1 MYTKKTHIHFVG
13 IGGIGMSGIAIILK
27 QQGFDISGCDQD
39 TDQKSIHHLKELGC
53 RVYNGNNT
61 VHCKDESIDVLVYSS
76 AIRSHNP
83 EIIYAQ
89 ERGIPTIPRALMLA
103 ELMRTK
109 YSIAIAGSHGKTTT
123 TSLISHVLIESGI
136 DPTVIIGGHLKNISN
151 NARMGLGNFLV
162 AEADES
168 DKTIEKLNPTL
179 ALITNIDIEH
189 LETYT
194 DLDDIK
200 ATFKKFL
207 NNIPFYGKAFL
218 CAEDEAVVTIAQQ
231 LPHIKKVFY
240 GIHENADIY
249 GKNIRIESD
258 FSSFDVFQKG
268 KSEPLGSVTINMPG
282 IHNVLNTLGAIAV
295 ALDLGTE
302 FNSIKAALA
311 SFKGIERRFSF
322 KGTFHGAEF
331 YDDYGHHP
339 QEIHHTLIVA
349 KRKCKKKLIV
359 LFQPHRYT
367 RTDKLWHKFIEV
379 FKQNNIDH
387 LLITDIY
394 PASEASIPNVTSSR
408 LVQAINEGH
417 TTKKTEYVAFDDN
430 FSQIKNVLLSRIQ
443 EGDLV
448 LLLGAGK
455 MNKLPELL

>member
-13 IGGIGMSGIAIILK
+13 IGGIGMSGIATILK
-27 QQGFDISGCDQD
+27 QQGFIISGCDQD
-39 TDQKSIHHLKELGC
+39 TDQKSIYHLKQLGC
-53 RVYNGNNT
+53 NIYHGNNT
-61 VHCKDESIDVLVYSS
+61 TQCKDESIDVLVYSS

-89 ERGIPTIPRALMLA
+89 QRGIPTIPRALMLA

-109 YSIAIAGSHGKTTT
+109 FSIAIAGSHGKTTT
-123 TSLISHVLIESGI
+123 TSLISHILIESGI

-168 DKTIEKLNPTL
+168 DKTIEKLNPTI

-189 LETYT
+189 LETYS

-207 NNIPFYGKAFL
+207 TNIPFYGKAFL
-218 CAEDEAVVTIAQQ
+218 CAEDESVMSVANQ
-231 LPHIKKVFY
+231 LPHIKKIYY
-240 GIHENADIY
+240 GTNENADIY
-249 GKNIRIESD
+249 GTNIIIEPD
-258 FSSFDVFQKG
+258 FSHFDVYQKG
-268 KSEPLGSVTINMPG
+268 NSQSLGSITIYMPG
-282 IHNVLNTLGAIAV
+282 MHNVLNTLGAIAI
-295 ALDLGTE
+295 ALDLGTD
-302 FNSIKAALA
+302 FDSIKSALA
-311 SFKGIERRFSF
+311 SFKGIERRFSY
-322 KGTFHGAEF
+322 KGTYLGADF

-339 QEIHHTLIVA
+339 QEIHHTLAVA
-349 KRKCKKKLIV
+349 KRKCKNRLFV

-367 RTDKLWHKFIEV
+367 RTDKLWHQFIDV
-379 FKQNNIDH
+379 FNKNAIDH
-387 LLITDIY
+387 LFITDIY
-394 PASEASIPNVTSSR
+394 AASESSIPNVTSDR
-408 LVQAINEGH
+408 LVEAIKEYSP
-417 TTKKTEYVAFDDN
+417 TSKTEYVAFDED
-430 FSQIKNVLLSRIQ
+430 FTRIKAALVGKLQ
-443 EGDLV
+443 PGDLV